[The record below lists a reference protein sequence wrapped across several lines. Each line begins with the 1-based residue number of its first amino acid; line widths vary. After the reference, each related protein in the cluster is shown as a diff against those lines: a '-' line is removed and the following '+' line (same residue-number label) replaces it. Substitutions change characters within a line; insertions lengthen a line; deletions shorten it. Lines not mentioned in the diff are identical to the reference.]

1 MIAYFL
7 ERIPSDPDFKMG
19 IDRVALT
26 AEACY
31 ELESAGLSYEIPEDY
46 ARPERLTEQSF
57 KGVVN
62 SASWDQVFI
71 EILLQNFEASIFW
84 ERFIDIYLFR
94 HPDIQE
100 IFYYG
105 NDIKRLVWA
114 LNNYAGIMAYREKI
128 VEGIREINFTISR

>member
-1 MIAYFL
+1 MLACFL
-7 ERIPSDPDFKMG
+7 ERIPSDFAFKKG
-19 IDRVALT
+19 VNIVVLT
-26 AEACY
+26 AGACY
-31 ELESAGLSYEIPEDY
+31 DLERAGLAYEIPEDY
-46 ARPERLTEQSF
+46 AHLERLEEQSF
-57 KGVVN
+57 KKVVTGI
-62 SASWDQVFI
+62 SWDQVFI
-71 EILLQNFEASIFW
+71 ETLLQNIEASIFW

-114 LNNYAGIMAYREKI
+114 LNNYAGITAWEKI